1 MRCNSGSRSPARK
14 FGRSRRRCSL
24 RRQLVPVFRPTPLGQ
39 QSDQPAGWRVPYAGV
54 SHARQARPDALRRD
68 LSRTDRGDARQH
80 RRQGRALRGRPPQ
93 ADNRLTE
100 DGPPVHSLQ
109 SLLADLATYARIQA
123 TTALNEKYLF
133 TLSTRPTIVQQ
144 RALRTPRRQ
153 PGSYPVTL
161 PALSANSREIKPLS
175 MPKECAELQ
184 LPLPAPPSRTRRPR
198 PD

>member
-1 MRCNSGSRSPARK
+1 MRARLAPMLYDETDQEQTAAMRASIVATAERSEVARRK
-14 FGRSRRRCSL
+14 QTTG
-24 RRQLVPVFRPTPLGQ
+24 
-39 QSDQPAGWRVPYAGV
+39 
-54 SHARQARPDALRRD
+54 
-68 LSRTDRGDARQH
+68 
-80 RRQGRALRGRPPQ
+80 
-93 ADNRLTE
+93 LTE
-100 DGPPVHSLQ
+100 DGPPMHSLQ

-153 PGSYPVTL
+153 PGSHPVTL

-198 PD
+198 PDWASCHPCAAVAPKRTPDSPLGSNARS